1 MRAVRMSEPGGP
13 EVLEVVDVD
22 PPSAAIGEVILDVA
36 AAGLNRADVSQRRG
50 FYAPPPGVT
59 DILGLECSGVISAL
73 GDDVSE
79 WSIGD
84 RVCALVAG
92 GGYAEQVAVP
102 AGQLL
107 PAPAGLDLITAA
119 GLPEVACTVWS
130 NVFMVAGLRP
140 DEWLLVHGGSG
151 GIGTMAIQLAKAL
164 GASVLTTVGSAA
176 KQSFVRELGADVA
189 INYREDDFVEAVRSA
204 TDGKGADVILDNMG
218 AKYLARNVESLATAG
233 RLVVIG
239 LQGGASGELDLGL
252 LMRKRAAVLSTSLRS
267 RPAGEKAVVVASVRE
282 HVWPLVEDGVVKPI
296 VHKVLPLES
305 APEAHRLM
313 ESSSHLG
320 KILLTT

>member
-1 MRAVRMSEPGGP
+1 MSEPGGP

-22 PPSAAIGEVILDVA
+22 PPSAANGEVIVDVA

>member
-1 MRAVRMSEPGGP
+1 VRAVRMSEPGGP

>member
-1 MRAVRMSEPGGP
+1 MSEPGSP

-22 PPSAAIGEVILDVA
+22 PPSAANGEVIVDVA

-107 PAPAGLDLITAA
+107 PAPEGLDLITAA
-119 GLPEVACTVWS
+119 GLPEVTCTVWS

-164 GASVLTTVGSAA
+164 GASVLTTVGSAN

-189 INYREDDFVEAVRSA
+189 INYREDDFVEVVRSA

-296 VHKVLPLES
+296 VHTVLPLES

>member
-1 MRAVRMSEPGGP
+1 MSEPGAP

-22 PPSAAIGEVILDVA
+22 PPSAANGEVIVDVA

-107 PAPAGLDLITAA
+107 PAPEGLDLITAA
-119 GLPEVACTVWS
+119 GLPEVTCTVWS

-164 GASVLTTVGSAA
+164 GASVLTTVGSAN

-189 INYREDDFVEAVRSA
+189 INYREDDFVEVVRSA

-296 VHKVLPLES
+296 VHTVLPLES

>member
-1 MRAVRMSEPGGP
+1 MSEPGGP

-22 PPSAAIGEVILDVA
+22 PPSAANGEVIVDVA

-282 HVWPLVEDGVVKPI
+282 HVWPLVEDGVVKPV
-296 VHKVLPLES
+296 VHTVLPLES

>member
-1 MRAVRMSEPGGP
+1 MSEPGGP

>member
-1 MRAVRMSEPGGP
+1 MSEPGGP

-22 PPSAAIGEVILDVA
+22 PPSAANGEVIVDVA

-50 FYAPPPGVT
+50 LYAPPPGVT

-107 PAPAGLDLITAA
+107 PAPEGLDLITAA

-164 GASVLTTVGSAA
+164 GASVLTTVGSAD

-239 LQGGASGELDLGL
+239 LQGGASSELDLGL

-296 VHKVLPLES
+296 VHTVLPLES

>member
-22 PPSAAIGEVILDVA
+22 PPSAASGEVIVDVA

-107 PAPAGLDLITAA
+107 PAPEGLDLITAA
-119 GLPEVACTVWS
+119 GLPEVTCTVWS

-164 GASVLTTVGSAA
+164 GASVLTTVGSAD

-189 INYREDDFVEAVRSA
+189 INYREDDFVEVVRSA

-296 VHKVLPLES
+296 VHTVLPLES